1 MSSIISAPGAPAGAP
16 STPAP
21 ARTVLRQLGIDSRY
35 VLLGLPLSIASFSF
49 LVTGFAAGLGLLVT
63 VVGLPVLA
71 GTLYLARALADLERF
86 SIAGVLRRQPA
97 RPIYDR
103 AAPGTGWLR
112 RTLTPLCQ
120 LQFWLDLLHGLFRLP
135 ISIVTFT
142 FTVTW
147 WAGALSGVF
156 YGLYDWTLPNPPD
169 NTGLHELLG
178 FSDTTGV
185 RIGFYTLIGV
195 FFLCTLPVVV
205 RCCAVLQAAFGRA
218 LLTEVAELKNRITVL
233 EGRRAAAVSAE
244 ATALRRLERDI
255 HDGPQQR
262 LIRLAMDLGRAER
275 QLDDNPTAARETL
288 REALEQTRDT
298 LDELRALSRGIA
310 PPILVDRGLPSA
322 LAALAGRS
330 TVPVELAVDPGL
342 GTPEGRLDAP
352 VESAAYFVVAE
363 ALTNVAKHSG
373 ASECWLTMA
382 RAGARL
388 GIVVADDGTGGAH
401 LAKGHGLAGLA
412 DRVHALGGTLTVTS
426 PAGGPTEVRAEL
438 PC

>member
-1 MSSIISAPGAPAGAP
+1 MSSITSAPGTPAGAP

-21 ARTVLRQLGIDSRY
+21 TRTILRQLGIDSRY
-35 VLLGLPLSIASFSF
+35 VLLGLPLSIVSFSA

-63 VVGLPVLA
+63 VLGLPVLA

-86 SIAGVLRRQPA
+86 TIAGVLRREHA
-97 RPIYDR
+97 RPHYDR
-103 AAPGTGWLR
+103 AKPGTGWLR

-120 LQFWLDLLHGLFRLP
+120 LQSWLDLLHGLFRLP
-135 ISIVTFT
+135 VSIVTFT

-147 WAGALSGVF
+147 WAGALSGTL
-156 YGLYDWTLPNPPD
+156 YPLYDWTLPNPPD

-178 FSDTTGV
+178 FPDTTGV
-185 RIGFYTLIGV
+185 RIGLYTLIGV

-205 RCCAVLQAAFGRA
+205 RYCAVLQAAFGRA
-218 LLTEVAELKNRITVL
+218 LLTGVAELKNRITVL

-262 LIRLAMDLGRAER
+262 LIRLAMDLGRAEQ
-275 QLDDNPTAARETL
+275 QLDGNPTAARETL

-330 TVPVELAVDPGL
+330 TVPVELAVDPEL

-373 ASECWLTMA
+373 ANECWLTVA